1 MLTSVLRVSRSY
13 AAPCRRLLSTSSGG
27 GDSTSTSMLLAGSGA
42 LLGATALGSYA
53 VFGQGSAEATNGT
66 TVDEG
71 KAAAVAA
78 ETQLIKALEKRLA
91 QLELAVAGG
100 KQMALVFIKPHACN
114 PKVVELVRTK
124 LAAAGI
130 HVTSEGQIGAERMD
144 KEMLIDNHYGAIAA
158 KAVKLKPEQ
167 LNVPAKGKAEF
178 KKLFGL
184 SWDDA
189 LARGL
194 VFNAADAT
202 AKLGGDGN
210 ALEAKWSGL
219 SRGRELLKFG
229 GGFYVGKVGDIFVI
243 NGFYAAMRAAY
254 TTPPA
259 ELHYFTVQWSTETV
273 SWEAFRADV
282 LGATN
287 PGDAAKG
294 SVRRDILE
302 QWETLGLKSKPNVGE
317 NGVHASASPF
327 EALAER
333 MNWTGV
339 ALDEDLYGRGLLAAG
354 IPAETIMSWTEDPQ
368 VTLSGKKGSL
378 FDFLEDKDADW
389 VLAAARK
396 ITPA

>member
-1 MLTSVLRVSRSY
+1 
-13 AAPCRRLLSTSSGG
+13 
-27 GDSTSTSMLLAGSGA
+27 MLLAGSGA

-178 KKLFGL
+178 KKGKAEIIF
-184 SWDDA
+184 STNQSDEYC
-189 LARGL
+189 
-194 VFNAADAT
+194 
-202 AKLGGDGN
+202 KL
-210 ALEAKWSGL
+210 
-219 SRGRELLKFG
+219 ELLKFG

-294 SVRRDILE
+294 S
-302 QWETLGLKSKPNVGE
+302 
-317 NGVHASASPF
+317 
-327 EALAER
+327 ALAER